1 MVAAHNV
8 FAQRKTLWNWK
19 AGCIEYR
26 QRRCSNVGCCTSQ
39 CEKEMRYEMLIDH
52 IKRCRAEMKLET
64 LALAL
69 ALSLFSSFHHLP
81 FYPQCARSIDF
92 RSLYGFQLQ
101 LLKRHL
107 NHNKAFRF
115 IDAEKQLDVHVLAIA
130 WIMISGSVPGIHSTG
145 YYFVYVRRKT
155 DKH

>member
-19 AGCIEYR
+19 ASCIEYR

-52 IKRCRAEMKLET
+52 IKRCRAEMMLET
-64 LALAL
+64 LALPL
-69 ALSLFSSFHHLP
+69 SSFH
-81 FYPQCARSIDF
+81 FI
-92 RSLYGFQLQ
+92 
-101 LLKRHL
+101 
-107 NHNKAFRF
+107 HN
-115 IDAEKQLDVHVLAIA
+115 VHVLYRFSARLVVGLPVAASKTTFEPQQSVSIQRCRKTARCSCALAIA
-130 WIMISGSVPGIHSTG
+130 WIMISGSVPGIHSTRVH
-145 YYFVYVRRKT
+145 YFVYVRRKT